1 MLVEDVNSDVN
12 FKHSKSKLTPLHWA
26 SKVKQD
32 PETVQ
37 VHKIHAL
44 RIIFRFC

>member
-1 MLVEDVNSDVN
+1 MEDIKPRERNEIVKMLVEEVNSDVN

-32 PETVQ
+32 PETV
-37 VHKIHAL
+37 
-44 RIIFRFC
+44 